1 MRKLKNK
8 VCGVNAAHVALD
20 NASCYCCIHCYIS
33 VCVLYVIGLW
43 GIVNNAEVPG
53 KMGPMP
59 WLMDRDFYRVYSVN
73 VVGTAKVNNL
83 FLRVH

>member
-1 MRKLKNK
+1 M
-8 VCGVNAAHVALD
+8 ALLST
-20 NASCYCCIHCYIS
+20 AYIVIS
-33 VCVLYVIGLW
+33 MCVLYVTGLW

-73 VVGTAKVNNL
+73 VVGTAKVGSSIIIWS
-83 FLRVH
+83 